1 MNQLSYQQETVM
13 RQVEHE
19 LTALREFSGRL
30 RGRIM
35 LVCAASAAIV
45 GIVTAARFL
54 PPQTFGGV
62 ESLLLSLVCIS
73 SVVLYWFAA
82 DSLMPAET
90 PLRGFNDTDVLYDE
104 YLSKSEEVAYNNFL
118 IDACHANDKAYQIN
132 QRHGVALRRVIW
144 VFKAQVVLLAMA
156 VMLPF
161 VESIASSL
169 AV

>member
-35 LVCAASAAIV
+35 LVCTASAAIV

-118 IDACHANDKAYQIN
+118 IDACQANDKAYQIN

-144 VFKAQVVLLAMA
+144 AFKAQVVLLAIA

-161 VESIASSL
+161 VESIAGWPG
-169 AV
+169 